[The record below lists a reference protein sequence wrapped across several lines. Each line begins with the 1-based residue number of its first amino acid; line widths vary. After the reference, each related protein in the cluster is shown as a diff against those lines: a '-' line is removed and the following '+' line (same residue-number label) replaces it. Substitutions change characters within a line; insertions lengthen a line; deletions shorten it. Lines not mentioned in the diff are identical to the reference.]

1 MQAWSPDGKQLAFV
15 SDRPATRVAETPPSA
30 RKWRLEEAARYQTG
44 TIVYSLAFSPDGR
57 RVVMGGDPVNHGVHL
72 LDLASGE
79 ITNLGGRGIRVVM
92 FPDGRRIAT
101 SWLSPLI
108 QIIDIDSHEVLREVS
123 HGGANV
129 RTFSISPDGQRLVS
143 GGLDN
148 LMHVWDTSSGE
159 LLLSFNEHR
168 DWITQVAFTPD
179 GAEVISAD
187 HGKTIRVWNVHSG
200 KQRLELKHPAVAW
213 GLAVSPD
220 GRHILTGSGGQ
231 VETSPQALKIA
242 PGDDNSLRLWDA
254 ADGTLVRE
262 MKGHTEA
269 AYSVDISPDG
279 RLAASAGWDG
289 NICLWDLRSGE
300 RLSLL
305 NDRKGRAAEVVF
317 SPDGRHVM
325 VGGGGRRIG
334 REIVEF
340 PDEQLRLYRLVEQ
353 GPTSNA
359 PQPEPE
365 HGK

>member
-1 MQAWSPDGKQLAFV
+1 MPAWSPDGKRLAFIG
-15 SDRPATRVAETPPSA
+15 SSPASQVAEAPTST
-30 RKWRLEEAARYQTG
+30 RKWRLEEAARYRKG
-44 TIVYSLAFSPDGR
+44 SIVYSLTYSPDGR
-57 RVVMGGDPVNHGVHL
+57 RVVMGGDPVNQGVHQ

-79 ITNLGGRGIRVVM
+79 VTNLGGRGIRVVM
-92 FPDGRRIAT
+92 FPDGRRFAT

-108 QIIDIDSHEVLREVS
+108 QIIDIDSHEVLRELS
-123 HGGANV
+123 HGAANV
-129 RTFSISPDGQRLVS
+129 RTFAMSPDGLRLVS

-220 GRHILTGSGGQ
+220 GRHFLTGSGGQ
-231 VETSPQALKIA
+231 VATTPQALKIV

-289 NICLWDLRSGE
+289 NICLWDLQTGE
-300 RLSLL
+300 RLDLV

-325 VGGGGRRIG
+325 VGGGGRRVD

-353 GPTSNA
+353 P
-359 PQPEPE
+359 PQ
-365 HGK
+365 GSAQ